1 MGTQLHGHRVAVLA
15 ADGVEQ
21 DELVEPR
28 RAVEAV
34 GGRTE
39 LLSIAPGEI
48 QAYRADVMLGE
59 RFAVDLLVGRADV
72 DDYDALILP
81 GGTLGPDRLRTDD
94 HAVAFVRHFMHVG
107 KPVAAIG
114 HGPWMLVESGS
125 VVGRTL
131 TSWPSLRTDIINAG
145 GTHVN
150 EKVVVDRNLVTSRGL
165 LDLGCFCNALVGKFT
180 QQPEA
185 IGRF

>member
-1 MGTQLHGHRVAVLA
+1 MSRQLEGHRVAVLA

-21 DELVEPR
+21 DELVESR
-28 RAVEAV
+28 RAVEAA
-34 GGRTE
+34 GGTTE
-39 LLSIAPGEI
+39 LLSIALGEV
-48 QAYRADVMLGE
+48 QAYRADIVVGD
-59 RFAVDLLVGRADV
+59 RFPVDLLVGRADV

-114 HGPWMLVESGS
+114 HGPWILVEAASL
-125 VVGRTL
+125 VGRTL

-145 GTHVN
+145 GIHVN
-150 EKVVVDRNLVTSRGL
+150 EKVVVDRNLVTSRGP
-165 LDLGCFCNALVGKFT
+165 LDLPAFCNALVGKFT
-180 QQPEA
+180 QHPEA
-185 IGRF
+185 IGQF

>member
-1 MGTQLHGHRVAVLA
+1 MGQQLHGRRVAVLA

-21 DELVEPR
+21 DELTETR
-28 RAVEAV
+28 RAVEEA
-34 GGRTE
+34 GGRTA

-48 QAYRADVMLGE
+48 QAYRADVMLGD
-59 RFAVDLLVGRADV
+59 RFPVDLLVGRADV

-94 HAVAFVRHFMHVG
+94 HAVAFVRHFMHIG

-114 HGPWMLVESGS
+114 HGPWLLIEAR
-125 VVGRTL
+125 VVDGRTL
-131 TSWPSLRTDIINAG
+131 TSWPSLRTDIVNAG

-180 QQPEA
+180 QHPEL
-185 IGRF
+185 IGRA

>member
-1 MGTQLHGHRVAVLA
+1 MDAQLHGRRVAILA

-21 DELVEPR
+21 DELVESR
-28 RAVEAV
+28 RAVETAGARV
-34 GGRTE
+34 E
-39 LLSIAPGEI
+39 LLSITPDEV
-48 QAYRADVMLGE
+48 QTYRADVIRGD
-59 RFAVDLLVGRADV
+59 RCAVDGQIGRAEV

-81 GGTLGPDRLRTDD
+81 GGTLGADRLRTDD

-114 HGPWMLVESGS
+114 HAPWLLVEAG
-125 VVGRTL
+125 VVRGRTL
-131 TSWPSLRTDIINAG
+131 TSWPSLRTDIVNAG
-145 GTHVN
+145 GAHVN
-150 EKVVVDRNLVTSRGL
+150 ETVVVDRNLVTGRGL
-165 LDLGCFCNALVGKFT
+165 LSLGCFCTALVGKFT

>member
-1 MGTQLHGHRVAVLA
+1 MNTQLHGHRVALLA

-28 RAVEAV
+28 RAVEAA
-34 GGRTE
+34 GGATE

-48 QAYRADVMLGE
+48 QAYRADVVVGD
-59 RFAVDLLVGRADV
+59 RFPVDRVVGRASV

-94 HAVAFVRHFMHVG
+94 HAVAFVRHFLHVG

-114 HGPWMLVESGS
+114 HAPWVLIEARS
-125 VVGRTL
+125 VAGRTL
-131 TSWPSLRTDIINAG
+131 TGWSSLRTDIANAG
-145 GTHVN
+145 GHFVN
-150 EKVVVDRNLVTSRGL
+150 EKVVVDRNLVTSRGP
-165 LDLGCFCNALVGKFT
+165 LDLPCFCTALVGKFT
-180 QQPEA
+180 QHPEA
-185 IGRF
+185 IGQF